1 MYIILQALLV
11 LESNMQL
18 NTNEYN
24 PSSKGLNEAYIYS
37 VLDVEDDEDLCDLS
51 PELLGIDG
59 LIFETKERYET

>member
-1 MYIILQALLV
+1 
-11 LESNMQL
+11 MQL